1 MSKSHGD
8 LMSRKETIYQLGFA
22 MSGTE
27 FERTEGATEAVD
39 GKSACVELVPIA
51 ATLRWESANPCVPR
65 PDPCFL
71 TQLIAT
77 AEQAP
82 QTRTLR
88 RATLADAEAAY
99 RSVTDHNHATTA
111 GIRTQQTS

>member
-1 MSKSHGD
+1 
-8 LMSRKETIYQLGFA
+8 
-22 MSGTE
+22 MSGPE
-27 FERTEGATEAVD
+27 FEQTETAADAVD
-39 GKSACVELVPIA
+39 ANAACVESACVALVPVA
-51 ATLRWESANPCVPR
+51 PPLRWESANPCLPR
-65 PDPCFL
+65 PNPCFV

-88 RATLADAEAAY
+88 RATLADAQAAY
-99 RSVTDHNHATTA
+99 RSVTDHNHATTT

>member
-1 MSKSHGD
+1 
-8 LMSRKETIYQLGFA
+8 
-22 MSGTE
+22 MSGPE
-27 FERTEGATEAVD
+27 FEQTESAADTADANPACVESACAEPAAVE
-39 GKSACVELVPIA
+39 SACVALVPIA
-51 ATLRWESANPCVPR
+51 PTLRWESANPCLPR
-65 PDPCFL
+65 PDPCFV

-77 AEQAP
+77 AEHAP

-99 RSVTDHNHATTA
+99 RSVTDHNHATIT